1 MIILSLYHSLYQLP
15 TAMPEYSPVDYYTSA
30 IPYPHFHG
38 FFPDLIFS
46 HRYGP
51 AALLSLAHYCGYLTY
66 EHPLQ
71 EEYGPRLVAPN
82 ADIKGLFIEAVLRS
96 LPDIYQHEVNVLVA
110 TGMSRAA
117 AVTKCYN
124 RYNNK
129 TPPVIA

>member
-15 TAMPEYSPVDYYTSA
+15 TAMPAYSSVDYYTSA
-30 IPYPHFHG
+30 IPHPHFHG

-71 EEYGPRLVAPN
+71 VEYGPRLVAPT
-82 ADIKGLFIEAVLRS
+82 AEIKDMFIEAVLHS
-96 LPDIYQHEVNVLVA
+96 LPDIYQQEVNVLVE

-117 AVTKCYN
+117 AVTESYN

-129 TPPVIA
+129 TPPMSA